1 VESRKIQFERLDTDA
16 SRLSDTGLRADGGR
30 PSGVGRL
37 GDVDRLLPEVQQ
49 VSPQLR
55 RSRRKAN
62 VEFEE
67 LDPEVVDGRPSS
79 HIRQSSPS
87 AELAAFI
94 MPRLPDPTILHT
106 SRSLGIFEHLVAEI
120 IPTFT
125 ESSEL
130 RAIAVAVITTEIAR
144 GRDLLAHIHGGI
156 AA

>member
-1 VESRKIQFERLDTDA
+1 MAGGVASTINGERRIAVESRKIQHERLGADL
-16 SRLSDTGLRADGGR
+16 SRLSD
-30 PSGVGRL
+30 VGR
-37 GDVDRLLPEVQQ
+37 LPEVQRLGPPLQ
-49 VSPQLR
+49 RPVAR
-55 RSRRKAN
+55 
-62 VEFEE
+62 VTTEFEE
-67 LDPEVVDGRPSS
+67 LATGPEAEDGRASTR
-79 HIRQSSPS
+79 IGRASPS

-94 MPRLPDPTILHT
+94 MPRLSDPTILHT